1 MTGLQV
7 STKKRGVMVINIYQT
22 YLVTGVRIRIKISIN
37 STVMEIL
44 QSRYIRNIDQY
55 VQNVSQL
62 RYYPAIAV
70 QNDIIL
76 VPGLLLKFRIILY
89 ALS

>member
-22 YLVTGVRIRIKISIN
+22 YLVTGVSIRIRMKISIN

-44 QSRYIRNIDQY
+44 QSRYIQNIDQ
-55 VQNVSQL
+55 
-62 RYYPAIAV
+62 
-70 QNDIIL
+70 
-76 VPGLLLKFRIILY
+76 
-89 ALS
+89 